1 MGNHYFE
8 TFIINGY
15 SFASIL
21 LMILPLIVKKQKD
34 LFKTSQNYLG
44 IFLIICIAVFISLEL
59 TAFLKEWYNG
69 VEYSSYSID
78 TSRDVK
84 ILALPTWFFTILGL
98 LIITIPLNST
108 KNLRQKKWV
117 IALTILLINFP
128 FLYYKFGILI
138 TNIHRDYVTS
148 SSSLFY
154 FPGFIDQ
161 TLIPTMISLGLSLA
175 ASSIKKRFLT
185 QV

>member
-1 MGNHYFE
+1 MRNHYFE

-78 TSRDVK
+78 TSSDVTM
-84 ILALPTWFFTILGL
+84 LALL
-98 LIITIPLNST
+98 
-108 KNLRQKKWV
+108 
-117 IALTILLINFP
+117 
-128 FLYYKFGILI
+128 
-138 TNIHRDYVTS
+138 
-148 SSSLFY
+148 
-154 FPGFIDQ
+154 
-161 TLIPTMISLGLSLA
+161 
-175 ASSIKKRFLT
+175 
-185 QV
+185 

>member
-78 TSRDVK
+78 TSSDVK

-108 KNLRQKKWV
+108 KKLRQKKWV

-138 TNIHRDYVTS
+138 TNLHRDYATS
-148 SSSLFY
+148 SSTLIY
-154 FPGFIDQ
+154 FPSFIDQ
-161 TLIPTMISLGLSLA
+161 TLIPTIISLGLSLA

-185 QV
+185 HR

>member
-59 TAFLKEWYNG
+59 TAFFKEWYNG

-78 TSRDVK
+78 TSSDVTM
-84 ILALPTWFFTILGL
+84 LALPTWFLTILSL

-108 KNLRQKKWV
+108 KKLRQKKWV
-117 IALTILLINFP
+117 IILTILLINSP

-138 TNIHRDYVTS
+138 TNMHRDFLPS
-148 SSSLFY
+148 SNTLFY
-154 FPGFIDQ
+154 LPGFIDQ
-161 TLIPTMISLGLSLA
+161 TLIPSIICLALSLGVSG
-175 ASSIKKRFLT
+175 IKKRFLT
-185 QV
+185 HR